1 MSKEEQK
8 MIDYIVVCVN
18 EFADKLGLNYKEA
31 FNYLNRYKVIKFIK
45 ENYKI
50 EHTLSLEDAI
60 DDMIIVATNN
70 GGKLI

>member
-18 EFADKLGLNYKEA
+18 EFADKLGLNYKES